1 MKVLVPATVTIL
13 TYLLLSLVW
22 ADYGVLAHDRLDA
35 YRGRL
40 ERNIERLEE
49 RQRELTAET
58 RSLRTDA
65 DRIRVEARRLG
76 YFAENEGR
84 IRVEGF
90 EVQPAP
96 SSPGSLVKQRPRPR
110 DNAAVIRAAAASAGL
125 FALFI
130 MLLLDHRG
138 NN

>member
-1 MKVLVPATVTIL
+1 VKVLVPTTVTIL

-22 ADYGVLAHDRLDA
+22 ADYGIVAFDRLDA
-35 YRGRL
+35 YRARL
-40 ERNIERLEE
+40 ETNMGRLEE
-49 RQRELTAET
+49 RGIELAAET

-76 YFAENEGR
+76 YFGENEGR

-90 EVQPAP
+90 ETRHDP
-96 SSPGSLVKQRPRPR
+96 SSPGALVKHRPAPR
-110 DNAAVIRAAAASAGL
+110 NNDATIRAAAASAGL

-130 MLLLDHRG
+130 MLLLDQRERR
-138 NN
+138 